1 MTYAQALGKQWPAD
15 EAKPKWDFDEWQ
27 LEKVN
32 KLVDKLEHS
41 GFGFML
47 RENHE
52 ITAMALER
60 ISPAL
65 MQSLV
70 NLWADDP
77 ENETLDGLADEAN
90 SHEPQK
96 F

>member
-1 MTYAQALGKQWPAD
+1 
-15 EAKPKWDFDEWQ
+15 
-27 LEKVN
+27 
-32 KLVDKLEHS
+32 
-41 GFGFML
+41 ML

-77 ENETLDGLADEAN
+77 ENKDMLEGLADEAN
-90 SHEPQK
+90 SHEPQE